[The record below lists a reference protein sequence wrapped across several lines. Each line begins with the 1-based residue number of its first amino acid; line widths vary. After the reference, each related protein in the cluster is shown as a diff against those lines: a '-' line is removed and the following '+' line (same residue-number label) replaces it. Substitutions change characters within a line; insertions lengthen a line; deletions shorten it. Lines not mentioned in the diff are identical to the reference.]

1 MDDKAFQVKYVS
13 AARLLWEAA
22 KGCPEDI
29 PSEYAEH
36 LSHTY
41 VDGDISLGILLPKV
55 EDYSELD
62 DFEIEEAIELLGKV
76 SPGDW
81 PYIGD
86 IESVS
91 LDRLLEEDK
100 EKQPE
105 FDFVEDNLTTA
116 ERVERVLIESI
127 SSVFGEKVSD
137 VRSEKGY
144 FPNPKNNFLQEE
156 DGTFAGTFTHDGK
169 KYLFE
174 VFPDEQGWTVTYR
187 MHWDELGKL
196 PPLSDSDNE
205 KKTDY
210 TRQVRHRGWK

>member
-1 MDDKAFQVKYVS
+1 MADS
-13 AARLLWEAA
+13 AYQARYLAVARLLWDASN
-22 KGCPEDI
+22 GIPGDI
-29 PSEYAEH
+29 PQDYCEH
-36 LSHTY
+36 LAHKY
-41 VDGDISLGILLPKV
+41 EDGDISLVPLLSKF
-55 EDYSELD
+55 DYSETLED
-62 DFEIEEAIELLGKV
+62 WEIEEAIELISKV
-76 SPGDW
+76 NPDDW
-81 PYIGD
+81 PFLED

-100 EKQPE
+100 EKQPA

-144 FPNPKNNFLQEE
+144 FPNPKNNFLQED
-156 DGTFAGTFTHDGK
+156 DGTFAGTFTHDGR

-187 MHWDELGKL
+187 MHWNELGKV

-210 TRQVRHRGWK
+210 SRQVRHRGWK

>member
-1 MDDKAFQVKYVS
+1 VDDKAFQVKYVS